1 MGYELDGDAERR
13 LAEYFSAIGVALDN
27 KCRRASFATYAM
39 GLLGSA
45 ERKSAEPIAATA
57 TADPA
62 RCEPAHH
69 RLLRFLRDSPWSDRA
84 VRRIA
89 AHYAIAAMTTEE
101 PLRTW
106 IVDDTGFLK
115 QGSHSVGVQRQY
127 TGTAG
132 KITNCQVAV
141 SLSVATRSVHV
152 PIDFALYLPESWT
165 SDVARREE
173 CKIPDD
179 VVFKTKH
186 DLALDLIVRAMDDEI
201 AGDIMLADGAYG
213 SSHNFR
219 DTVRVLGFDYAMGIS
234 STTTMWR
241 LDAQDRCRGAPRS
254 AQTLAH
260 ELGAKAFRAITWR
273 EGTLPGPRGKLR
285 SRFAFCRVKVAHDDG
300 SDPTSREPLWLIAE
314 WPHGEKAPSK
324 FALTT
329 LRRSMSKKQIVRI
342 FKERYRTENVYA
354 EMKGELGLDHFEGR
368 SFPGWNHH
376 VSVAL
381 CCYAFVLGER
391 LRHFPPAA
399 RRRSHPRSVPLAA

>member
-1 MGYELDGDAERR
+1 
-13 LAEYFSAIGVALDN
+13 
-27 KCRRASFATYAM
+27 
-39 GLLGSA
+39 
-45 ERKSAEPIAATA
+45 
-57 TADPA
+57 
-62 RCEPAHH
+62 
-69 RLLRFLRDSPWSDRA
+69 LRFLRDSPWSDRE

-89 AHYAIAAMTTEE
+89 AHHAIAAMTTEE

-141 SLSVATRSVHV
+141 SLSVATRSAHA

-165 SDVARREE
+165 SDAARREE

-201 AGDIMLADGAYG
+201 AGDIMLADSAYG

-254 AQTLAH
+254 AQALAH
-260 ELGAKAFRAITWR
+260 DLGAKAFRTVTWR

-300 SDPTSREPLWLIAE
+300 SDPTAREPLWLIAE

-329 LRRSMSKKQIVRI
+329 LRRSMSKKQIVRT

-399 RRRSHPRSVPLAA
+399 RRRSSSRSVPLAA